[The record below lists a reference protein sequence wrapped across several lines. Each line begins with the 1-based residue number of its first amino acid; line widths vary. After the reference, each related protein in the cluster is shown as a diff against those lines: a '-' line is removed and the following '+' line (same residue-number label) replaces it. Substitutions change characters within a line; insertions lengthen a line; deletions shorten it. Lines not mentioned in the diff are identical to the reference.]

1 MKYIIT
7 EEQTSRLA
15 KFMQSKLYEEFGNSE
30 YVRSIKVIPIDPEE
44 EPEIEC
50 RFDILIGLNY
60 DKMIRLSSSEINKYV
75 RPLVNQVG
83 NYIINMFPLNDDEIY
98 VTTFADKGDQKI
110 GYFIPQ
116 DLK

>member
-7 EEQTSRLA
+7 EEQTSKLA
-15 KFMQSKLYEEFGNSE
+15 KFMETKLMEEFGNE
-30 YVRSIKVIPIDPEE
+30 YVRSIKVIPIDAEE
-44 EPEIEC
+44 EPDIEC
-50 RFDILIGLNY
+50 KFDILIGLNY
-60 DKMIRLSSSEINKYV
+60 DKMITLSSSEINKYV
-75 RPLVNQVG
+75 RPLVNLVG
-83 NYIINMFPLNDDEIY
+83 KYIVQMFPLNDDEIY

>member
-15 KFMQSKLYEEFGNSE
+15 KFMESKLYEEFGNNE
-30 YVRSIKVIPIDPEE
+30 YIRSIKVIPIDPEE

-60 DKMIRLSSSEINKYV
+60 DKIISLSSFDMKKYAKS
-75 RPLVNQVG
+75 LVNQVG
-83 NYIINMFPLNDDEIY
+83 KYIVQMFPLNNDEIY
-98 VTTFADKGDQKI
+98 VTTFADKGDQKSNTI
-110 GYFIPQ
+110 
-116 DLK
+116 DLMLGW